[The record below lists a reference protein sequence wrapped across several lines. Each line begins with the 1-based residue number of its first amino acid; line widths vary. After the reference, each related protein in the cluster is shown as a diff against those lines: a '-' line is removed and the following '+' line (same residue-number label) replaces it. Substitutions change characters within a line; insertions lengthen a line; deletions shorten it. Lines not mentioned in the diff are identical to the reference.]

1 MAKNQKVQKSISDE
15 VCDYISKQKLL
26 PIPVQT
32 LNEEVEAT
40 RYFGG
45 DLKEFIAAAK
55 SLNAKSIFV
64 ETLYLEEDEFFYDSG
79 MDDEEYLET
88 YGAGCNCGCQC
99 CCGGECNCG
108 DDCKCGCKDE
118 KKADKKSKKADKV
131 EEEEEDGVWL
141 EPEDLDG
148 LDLSLLKP
156 EIASYMDRIGESCGV
171 RLTVPGVDHL
181 EVEIFADWYDEFA
194 ELVDEASEII
204 EDDPVGA
211 LEDMQAAF
219 DEAEA
224 AAEAEEKAA
233 LEAEKAK
240 GTKKIAAHPPKKA
253 AKSKK

>member
-1 MAKNQKVQKSISDE
+1 MAKNQKSISDE
-15 VCDYISKQKLL
+15 VCAYISKQKLL

-45 DLKEFIAAAK
+45 DLKEFITAAK
-55 SLNAKSIFV
+55 SLGAKSIFV

-88 YGAGCNCGCQC
+88 YGADCNCNCGCQC
-99 CCGGECNCG
+99 GCCCE
-108 DDCKCGCKDE
+108 D
-118 KKADKKSKKADKV
+118 KADKKANKKSSKKAPKV
-131 EEEEEDGVWL
+131 EEEEDGVWL

-156 EIASYMDRIGESCGV
+156 EIASYMDRVGESCGV

-240 GTKKIAAHPPKKA
+240 GTKKIAAHPPKK
-253 AKSKK
+253 SK

>member
-1 MAKNQKVQKSISDE
+1 MAKNQKSISDE
-15 VCDYISKQKLL
+15 VCAYISKQKLL

-79 MDDEEYLET
+79 IDDEEYLAMN
-88 YGAGCNCGCQC
+88 GADSSC
-99 CCGGECNCG
+99 CCCCG
-108 DDCKCGCKDE
+108 DDCKCGCKDD
-118 KKADKKSKKADKV
+118 KKASKKSKK
-131 EEEEEDGVWL
+131 EEDGVWL

-156 EIASYMDRIGESCGV
+156 EMVKYMDRIGESCGV

-204 EDDPVGA
+204 EEDPVGA

-219 DEAEA
+219 EKAEEEAEA
-224 AAEAEEKAA
+224 AEKAA
-233 LEAEKAK
+233 KAADKAK
-240 GTKKIAAHPPKKA
+240 GVKKIAAHPPKKT
-253 AKSKK
+253 AKA

>member
-1 MAKNQKVQKSISDE
+1 MAKNTKVQKSISDE
-15 VCDYISKQKLL
+15 VCAYISKQKLL

-55 SLNAKSIFV
+55 SLGAKSIFV

-88 YGAGCNCGCQC
+88 YGADCNCNCGCQC
-99 CCGGECNCG
+99 GCCCE
-108 DDCKCGCKDE
+108 D
-118 KKADKKSKKADKV
+118 KADKKDNKKSSKKAAKV
-131 EEEEEDGVWL
+131 EEEEDGVWL

-156 EIASYMDRIGESCGV
+156 EIASYMDRVGESCGV

-204 EDDPVGA
+204 EEDPVGA

-253 AKSKK
+253 K